1 MVQKSTSVLEKG
13 SPDVYDES
21 VMYKLTGMVFMHQR
35 LRHFQFS
42 CPAGANL
49 VNLAGLDPPG
59 RPHGKSTMAKVVV
72 SRPISL
78 PGQLSSTS
86 VLGITHSSVFCC

>member
-49 VNLAGLDPPG
+49 AGLDPPG
-59 RPHGKSTMAKVVV
+59 KPHGKATMAKVV
-72 SRPISL
+72 I
-78 PGQLSSTS
+78 PGQSAFQGNCL
-86 VLGITHSSVFCC
+86 LLLF